1 MWISFQK
8 DIRPTEKLRYISTSC
23 CYIKYISST
32 RLSCFY
38 SDYKNFSFNLS
49 NFSNGVF
56 IPDELLVLFL
66 RISPNSLTRHIV
78 LLLLGLDAGQ
88 ISAITLTNFPGVT
101 PVQLFVKE
109 LVAVVGVWIFLPVQA
124 TAGTDRHWMHRDY
137 IKLPYSNFTHQW
149 QLRGNITLKLK
160 YHCFCI
166 KFQFS

>member
-8 DIRPTEKLRYISTSC
+8 DIRPTGKLRYISTS

-38 SDYKNFSFNLS
+38 YDYKNFSFNWWNLS
-49 NFSNGVF
+49 NGLF

-66 RISPNSLTRHIV
+66 WISPKSLTRHIV

-88 ISAITLTNFPGVT
+88 ISTVTLTDFPGVT

-109 LVAVVGVWIFLPVQA
+109 LVAVVGVRIFLPIQA
-124 TAGTDRHWMHRDY
+124 AAGTDRHWMHRDY
-137 IKLPYSNFTHQW
+137 IKLLHSNFTHQW
-149 QLRGNITLKLK
+149 QLGEI
-160 YHCFCI
+160 
-166 KFQFS
+166 